1 MLEERLFNC
10 VIRSTKFQGILIFS
24 LLVVQLSTLNMYLN
38 ISYIL
43 NLNQTNFQK
52 KFLFKDQE
60 NNVNNNNEFL

>member
-1 MLEERLFNC
+1 
-10 VIRSTKFQGILIFS
+10 
-24 LLVVQLSTLNMYLN
+24 MYLN

-60 NNVNNNNEFL
+60 NNVNNKSEFLWNIFIKGSSIW